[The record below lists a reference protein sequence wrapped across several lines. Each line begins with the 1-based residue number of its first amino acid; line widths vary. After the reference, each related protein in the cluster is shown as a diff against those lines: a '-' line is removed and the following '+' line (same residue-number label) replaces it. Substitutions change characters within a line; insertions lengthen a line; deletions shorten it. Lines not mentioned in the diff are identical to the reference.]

1 MALKHGSEHFTRWTH
16 VENGQVLNRRLHRI
30 EIQARDGRMYVL
42 QGASLPDF
50 IQTCAGHGYK
60 GVHIAQILLDPN
72 AISEEKIPSTAHVS
86 WPAGRDVLSAG
97 LGCLVFIA
105 GRFFLN
111 LLASV

>member
-42 QGASLPDF
+42 QEERLPDF

-72 AISEEKIPSTAHVS
+72 AASDEKVPSPTPIS
-86 WPAGRDVLSAG
+86 WPTGRDVMSAG
-97 LGCLVFIA
+97 LGCLVFLA